1 MNNTILVGIDGSE
14 TSRRAAE
21 FAASVAKS
29 KDLPLV
35 VAYVIEWSAFTFNT
49 PQENEERHMRREE
62 EITTAREKVL
72 NPMLHALEK
81 EGVKVSGIV
90 RHGQVADVLIQIGKE
105 KNADQL
111 VLGRIGQSKIKTM
124 IFGSVAA
131 KLVQLSDIPIT
142 IVP

>member
-1 MNNTILVGIDGSE
+1 VNNTILVGIDGSE

-29 KDLPLV
+29 NDLQLV

-72 NPMLHALEK
+72 NPMLQALEK

-90 RHGQVADVLIQIGKE
+90 RHGQVADVLIRIGKE
-105 KNADQL
+105 KDASQL

-124 IFGSVAA
+124 VFGSVAA